1 MGQSLIRLDKGYK
14 IMIEDAVLEGDTA
27 VVKPQA
33 KNLLLQLQDVSK
45 IYKTGSGD
53 FAALSHI
60 SLDIYRQEFLGI
72 IGKSGAG
79 KTTLLNMISGVS
91 EVTTGNVLF
100 VPPTSD
106 DSHSCFLNQLS
117 EDDLAVWRGENLG
130 VVYQSFEL
138 LPQLDLVTN
147 IMLPQ
152 DFAGYYQA
160 KVSRERA
167 MELLDIVELTEHA
180 YKLPAHIS
188 GGQKQRVAIAR
199 ALVND
204 PPIIV
209 ADEPTGSLDTVTA
222 ETIFRIFEKLVA
234 QGKTIIMVTHD
245 HNLAERF
252 SRRLHISDGMM
263 VAETAV
269 ALTPKTSPANGHVK
283 TQAPEELGADG
294 DEEDAF
300 ATPSILLK
308 ENGQQLP
315 PEKRAQAAIQLQN
328 VVKIYENAAG
338 KFPALKGID
347 LQIQYG
353 QFVSLVGKSGSGK
366 STLLN
371 MLTGIDHP
379 TSGEVIIGG
388 DNIYNLSESQRA
400 RWRGRNMGIVF
411 QFFQLLPT
419 LSLLENVMLPMDYTN
434 TYSTSERP
442 ERAFELLKMVGLEDH
457 IYDLPASVSNG
468 QQQSAAIARSIATD
482 PPIIVADEPT
492 GNLDSKSA
500 NNIIRVFQE
509 LAKRGKTILIVT
521 HDPSLTSKTDQ
532 TIIISDGEI
541 IDKTVASV
549 LPYLDHPLMLQATR
563 HAEHKLIT
571 PGETILRQGDQVD
584 YFYMVAEGEV
594 DIVINRPGA
603 PEMNVARLGPGQFFG
618 EVEMLHDTQSLA
630 SVHAANMPV
639 DLVMVPKSIFTN
651 LLTESAVAEEK
662 MRQVAHSRRTEN
674 ESHSKRNA

>member
-1 MGQSLIRLDKGYK
+1 
-14 IMIEDAVLEGDTA
+14 MINNLVTRETTA
-27 VVKPQA
+27 VDRSARQK
-33 KNLLLQLQDVSK
+33 LLQLKDVSK
-45 IYKTGSGD
+45 VYKTGSGD
-53 FAALSHI
+53 FTALSQVN
-60 SLDIYRQEFLGI
+60 LDIYQGEFLGI

-91 EVTTGNVLF
+91 EVTTGDVLF
-100 VPPTSD
+100 HLHENPVNGDGNLPLL
-106 DSHSCFLNQLS
+106 LNKLS

-152 DFAGYYQA
+152 DFAGSYQI
-160 KVSRERA
+160 KISRERA
-167 MELLDIVELTEHA
+167 LELLDIVELTEHA

-209 ADEPTGSLDTVTA
+209 ADEPTGSLDTITA
-222 ETIFRIFEKLVA
+222 ETIFKIFEKLVA

-245 HNLAERF
+245 NNLAGRF
-252 SRRLHISDGMM
+252 SRKLRISDGM
-263 VAETAV
+263 VAKAKAMLPSMATASPTNGHAATAV
-269 ALTPKTSPANGHVK
+269 KEAVSVPQESEANEIMKAPALLFQN
-283 TQAPEELGADG
+283 
-294 DEEDAF
+294 
-300 ATPSILLK
+300 
-308 ENGQQLP
+308 NGQSLSL
-315 PEKRAQAAIQLQN
+315 EKLKQPAIQLQN

-347 LQIQYG
+347 LKIQYG

-388 DNIYNLSESQRA
+388 ENIYQLSESQRA

-419 LSLLENVMLPMDYTN
+419 LSLLENTMLPMDYTN
-434 TYSTSERP
+434 TFSASERP
-442 ERAFELLKMVGLEDH
+442 ERAYELLKMVGLEDH
-457 IYDLPASVSNG
+457 IYDLPAAVSNG

-492 GNLDSKSA
+492 GNLDSRSA

-509 LAKRGKTILIVT
+509 LAGRGKTILIVT

-541 IDKTVASV
+541 IDKTVASA

-563 HAEHKLIT
+563 LAEHKMVA
-571 PGETILRQGDQVD
+571 PGETILQQGDQVD
-584 YFYMVAEGEV
+584 YFYMVAKGEV
-594 DIVINRPGA
+594 DIVIKRPPA

-618 EVEMLHDTQSLA
+618 EVEMLHDTKSIA
-630 SVHAANMPV
+630 SVQAANTSV
-639 DLVMVPKSIFTN
+639 ELVMVSKIFFHE
-651 LLTESAVAEEK
+651 LLKESAVTEDRVRQIAQNRREENL
-662 MRQVAHSRRTEN
+662 RY
-674 ESHSKRNA
+674 SKRES

>member
-1 MGQSLIRLDKGYK
+1 
-14 IMIEDAVLEGDTA
+14 MINNFLTREATA
-27 VVKPQA
+27 VGLSSTQQ
-33 KNLLLQLQDVSK
+33 LLLQLKDVSK
-45 IYKTGSGD
+45 VYKTGSGD
-53 FAALSHI
+53 FTALSQI
-60 SLDIYRQEFLGI
+60 NLDVYHGEFLGI

-91 EVTTGNVLF
+91 EVTIGEVLF
-100 VPPTSD
+100 HPREHSVNGDGSPPLL
-106 DSHSCFLNQLS
+106 LNKLS
-117 EDDLAVWRGENLG
+117 EDDLAVWRGKNLG

-152 DFAGYYQA
+152 DFAGSYQI
-160 KVSRERA
+160 KISRERA
-167 MELLDIVELTEHA
+167 LELLDIVELTEHA

-204 PPIIV
+204 PSIIV

-222 ETIFRIFEKLVA
+222 ETIFKIFEKLVV

-245 HNLAERF
+245 NNLAGRF
-252 SRRLHISDGMM
+252 SRKLRIADGMI
-263 VAETAV
+263 AKAGGIWPSEPAALITNGQAATAV
-269 ALTPKTSPANGHVK
+269 TATNPDENATNQEDAAENEMP
-283 TQAPEELGADG
+283 QAPAVI
-294 DEEDAF
+294 F
-300 ATPSILLK
+300 RN
-308 ENGQQLP
+308 NGQSLSL
-315 PEKRAQAAIQLQN
+315 EKRRQPAIQLQN

-347 LQIQYG
+347 LNIQYG

-388 DNIYNLSESQRA
+388 ENIYQLSESQRA

-419 LSLLENVMLPMDYTN
+419 LSLLENTMLPMDYTN
-434 TYSTSERP
+434 TYSASERP
-442 ERAFELLKMVGLEDH
+442 ERAFELLKMVGLENH
-457 IYDLPASVSNG
+457 IYDLPAAVSNG

-492 GNLDSKSA
+492 GNLDSRSA

-509 LAKRGKTILIVT
+509 LASRGKTILIVT

-541 IDKTVASV
+541 IDKTVASA
-549 LPYLDHPLMLQATR
+549 LPYLDHPMMLLATR
-563 HAEHKLIT
+563 LAEHKIIA
-571 PGETILRQGDQVD
+571 PGETILQQGDQVE
-584 YFYMVAEGEV
+584 YFYMVAKGEV
-594 DIVINRPGA
+594 DIVIRRPPD

-618 EVEMLHDTQSLA
+618 EVEMLHDTKSIA
-630 SVHAANMPV
+630 SVKATNTPV
-639 DLVMVPKSIFTN
+639 ELVMVSKIFFHE
-651 LLTESAVAEEK
+651 LLKESAVTEDR
-662 MRQVAHSRRTEN
+662 MRQIAQNRREEN
-674 ESHSKRNA
+674 LRYSQRES